1 MLSFS
6 LSASYLSIAS
16 LSITG
21 ITSCSSCS
29 SSLGTEKFT
38 TSIVRAVSVDEGRL
52 GRAGSSTVGKGR
64 LRRGGVGVGVGVG
77 WGVGCVGVLTGCVL
91 ATVFTCFTIFASFA
105 TLNCSSNI
113 SM

>member
-29 SSLGTEKFT
+29 SSLGTGKFT
-38 TSIVRAVSVDEGRL
+38 TSIGRAVSVGEGRL

-64 LRRGGVGVGVGVG
+64 LGRGGVGVGVG
-77 WGVGCVGVLTGCVL
+77 WGVGCVGVITGCVS
-91 ATVFTCFTIFASFA
+91 ATVFACFTIFASFA
-105 TLNCSSNI
+105 TLSCSSNI